1 MDSWSG
7 YRIGGLP
14 VGYVFGLFVG
24 RLCNWNGFRR
34 LYKEA
39 VSHSGYIREGDS
51 LVAIESGCFPVG
63 YIDGRFF
70 SRL

>member
-24 RLCNWNGFRR
+24 RL
-34 LYKEA
+34 YKEA

-51 LVAIESGCFPVG
+51 LVGYRVRLFPSWLYKWPV
-63 YIDGRFF
+63 FQ
-70 SRL
+70 

>member
-24 RLCNWNGFRR
+24 R